1 MKTNQT
7 DVVAEYLR
15 EVDQRLAG
23 LPVLQRRELLAD
35 LAAHIATER
44 DERNLASE
52 GEVIE
57 VLERLGTPEAIA
69 AAAHEEA
76 GTQPRRPEAFYA
88 PPSQPGGPYAPPSE
102 PAGFYPPTAQSAG
115 VYPPP
120 VPPARPR
127 STNWALIGL
136 VAGGAIVVLFVLC
149 GFFALA
155 RGGESAPEPAVDV
168 YPPAPT
174 ATADLVDPP
183 TPTVTG

>member
-1 MKTNQT
+1 MKTNHS

-57 VLERLGTPEAIA
+57 VLERLGSPEAIA

-76 GTQPRRPEAFYA
+76 GTRPR
-88 PPSQPGGPYAPPSE
+88 PPQTAYPHFSPP
-102 PAGFYPPTAQSAG
+102 PQGFYPPPT
-115 VYPPP
+115 PP
-120 VPPARPR
+120 VRRR

-149 GFFALA
+149 GFFALS
-155 RGGESAPEPAVDV
+155 GGRDSAPEPAELEA
-168 YPPAPT
+168 PPAPT
-174 ATADLVDPP
+174 ATATATVDPVDPP
-183 TPTVTG
+183 APTITG

>member
-1 MKTNQT
+1 MKTNNT

-76 GTQPRRPEAFYA
+76 GTRPRRPETFY
-88 PPSQPGGPYAPPSE
+88 PPQQ
-102 PAGFYPPTAQSAG
+102 PAGFYPPSA
-115 VYPPP
+115 PP
-120 VPPARPR
+120 VPPARAR
-127 STNWALIGL
+127 SANWTLIALL
-136 VAGGAIVVLFVLC
+136 AGGAIVVLFVLC
-149 GFFALA
+149 GFLALA
-155 RGGESAPEPAVDV
+155 GGRDSAPEPAEMNA
-168 YPPAPT
+168 PPPPT
-174 ATADLVDPP
+174 PSATAESRDVPA
-183 TPTVTG
+183 PTVTG

>member
-1 MKTNQT
+1 MKTNHT

-23 LPVLQRRELLAD
+23 IPVLQRRELLAD
-35 LAAHIATER
+35 LAAHIAAER

-76 GTQPRRPEAFYA
+76 GTRPR
-88 PPSQPGGPYAPPSE
+88 PPQAAYGPPPQ
-102 PAGFYPPTAQSAG
+102 AFYPPPA
-115 VYPPP
+115 PPMA
-120 VPPARPR
+120 PARPR
-127 STNWALIGL
+127 RPTNWALIGL
-136 VAGGAIVVLFVLC
+136 LGGAAVVVLFVLC

-155 RGGESAPEPAVDV
+155 QGPDSAPEPAENMA
-168 YPPAPT
+168 PAPT
-174 ATADLVDPP
+174 ATVDPVDPP

>member
-1 MKTNQT
+1 MKTNHT

-76 GTQPRRPEAFYA
+76 GTRPRPPQTAYAPYSPPQASYSAPQASYA
-88 PPSQPGGPYAPPSE
+88 PPQA
-102 PAGFYPPTAQSAG
+102 FYPPPTA
-115 VYPPP
+115 
-120 VPPARPR
+120 PAKRR
-127 STNWALIGL
+127 STNWVLIGL

-155 RGGESAPEPAVDV
+155 GGRDSAPEPAELEA
-168 YPPAPT
+168 PPAPT
-174 ATADLVDPP
+174 ATVDPVDPP
-183 TPTVTG
+183 TPTITG